1 MKIRNLYALATL
13 TVLAPVALA
22 HGPARSGEGDGT
34 PRLFEQQPW
43 GIAAGPGAADR
54 TVTVRMSDAMR
65 FTPDHVTVRNGETI
79 RFIVHNDGSVLH
91 EMVIGTR
98 AMLDEHAELM
108 MKFPGMAHD
117 EPWMAHVEPGE
128 RAEIVWTFNRD
139 GRFEFACLLPGHY
152 QAGMVG
158 SIDVGATSVAGHAP
172 RSSSDVN

>member
-1 MKIRNLYALATL
+1 MKIPTLYALATL
-13 TVLAPVALA
+13 TVLAPAALA
-22 HGPARSGEGDGT
+22 HGLAHSGEGDGT
-34 PRLFEQQPW
+34 PRIVEQQPW
-43 GIAAGPGAADR
+43 GIATDPSAAER

-79 RFIVHNDGSVLH
+79 RFIVHNDGNVMH

-98 AMLDEHAELM
+98 EMLDEHAELM

-139 GRFEFACLLPGHY
+139 GRFNFACLLPGHY

-158 SIDVGATSVAGHAP
+158 RIDVGTTSIVGQAP
-172 RSSSDVN
+172 GTSSDMK